1 MADKMMVVAS
11 GVEVRRY
18 NAEEIQL
25 IKDSI
30 CRGGTDA
37 ELRLFVRVCE
47 HSGLDPFRKQI
58 YAVKRWDNGLG
69 REVMSTQTGIDG
81 FRSVAESSNDYAGQV
96 GPFWCGSDGVW
107 VDVWLKAEPPAA
119 AKVGV
124 LRGGFKG
131 PLWAVALYK
140 SYVQRKKDGGVTKF
154 WQQMPELML
163 AKVAEALAIRKAFPQ
178 KLSGLYTSDEM
189 GQADNDAA
197 GPSPVAFIA
206 PAPSS
211 AEVVEDEP
219 QAVAVTEDAGKEAA
233 SSAADTEE
241 LLEEM
246 FGEPVAKPEP
256 DPPDYN
262 PLTTFGDE
270 WRAFMAAVVKARK
283 ALKPKAKGSREPA
296 LVTEHPAGSGKW
308 YLNNVALAKACEYT
322 TGAPTLL
329 MVGGEPADGIN
340 KQAIVKLH
348 AALKLMVREAELPN
362 YAKGQNRG

>member
-11 GVEVRRY
+11 GVEVRKY
-18 NAEEIQL
+18 DAEEIQL

-58 YAVKRWDNGLG
+58 YAVKRWDSGLG

-96 GPFWCGSDGVW
+96 GPFWCGADGVW

-124 LRGGFKG
+124 LRGGFKE
-131 PLWAVALYK
+131 PLWAVALHK

-154 WQQMPELML
+154 WLQMPELML

-189 GQADNDAA
+189 GQADNEERASL
-197 GPSPVAFIA
+197 PLPPA

-219 QAVAVTEDAGKEAA
+219 QAVAVTEDEGMEAT
-233 SSAADTEE
+233 SSADTEA

-246 FGEPVAKPEP
+246 FGAPIKPNPPPHP
-256 DPPDYN
+256 DDN
-262 PLTTFGDE
+262 PLTDFGDE
-270 WRAFMAAVVKARK
+270 WRSFMAAVVKARK
-283 ALKPKAKGSREPA
+283 ALKPKGGKEPA
-296 LVTEHPAGSGKW
+296 LVTEHPIASGKW
-308 YLNNVALAKACEYT
+308 YLNNVALAKACGYP
-322 TGAPTLL
+322 TGVPTLL
-329 MVGGEPADGIN
+329 MVGGEPADEIT
-340 KQAIVKLH
+340 KVSIVSLSR
-348 AALKLMVREAELPN
+348 ALKQMVSEAQLPN
-362 YAKGQNRG
+362 YAKHENQRG

>member
-11 GVEVRRY
+11 GVEVRKY
-18 NAEEIQL
+18 DAEEIQL

-58 YAVKRWDNGLG
+58 YAVKRWDSGLG

-96 GPFWCGSDGVW
+96 GPFWCGADGVW

-124 LRGGFKG
+124 LRGGFKE

-154 WQQMPELML
+154 WLQMPELML

-189 GQADNDAA
+189 GQADNEERVSL
-197 GPSPVAFIA
+197 PIPPA

-219 QAVAVTEDAGKEAA
+219 QAVAVTDDAGKDAA
-233 SSAADTEE
+233 PSAETDA

-246 FGEPVAKPEP
+246 FPASPQP

-270 WRAFMAAVVKARK
+270 WRSFMAAVVKARK
-283 ALKPKAKGSREPA
+283 VLKPSAKGSKEPT
-296 LVTEHPAGSGKW
+296 LVSEHPAGSGRF
-308 YLNNVALAKACEYT
+308 YLSSAPLAQACGYPT
-322 TGAPTLL
+322 KVPTLL
-329 MVGGEPADGIN
+329 LEGGEPADGVT
-340 KQAIVKLH
+340 KPSIVKLSR
-348 AALKLMVREAELPN
+348 ALKEMVAAAQLPN
-362 YAKGQNRG
+362 YAQGQNRG